1 MKQKDVPIAYM
12 LVLVNSLSLFCD
24 CRIYICIYEY
34 YYLAENRDIL
44 RTKKGLDIL
53 NNLHSLNN
61 SDINMMI
68 DEINRRMASDDKEEL
83 NKDYDLSSLE
93 DNDNYSDDEFN
104 MKEDKFEKK
113 LGEINRTKVP
123 LEKVSIIND
132 LIKMIG
138 KNGIYIYI

>member
-24 CRIYICIYEY
+24 CRIYIYEYY

>member
-1 MKQKDVPIAYM
+1 M

-24 CRIYICIYEY
+24 CRIYIYEY

>member
-1 MKQKDVPIAYM
+1 MIVVY
-12 LVLVNSLSLFCD
+12 
-24 CRIYICIYEY
+24 IYIYEYY

-113 LGEINRTKVP
+113 LGEINKTKVP

>member
-1 MKQKDVPIAYM
+1 MSY
-12 LVLVNSLSLFCD
+12 
-24 CRIYICIYEY
+24 IYIYEYY

-113 LGEINRTKVP
+113 LGEINKTKVP